1 MLREE
6 TLLSCSKW
14 LQFNLGQQSHLFKN
28 EALKDIFWHTFLYFI
43 GDRNEDILAI
53 VSELGL

>member
-43 GDRNEDILAI
+43 GDRNEDILAQYQN
-53 VSELGL
+53 